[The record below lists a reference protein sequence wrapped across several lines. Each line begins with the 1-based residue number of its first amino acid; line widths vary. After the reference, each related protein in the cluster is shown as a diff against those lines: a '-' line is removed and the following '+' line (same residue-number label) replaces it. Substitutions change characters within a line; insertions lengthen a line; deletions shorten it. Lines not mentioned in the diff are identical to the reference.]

1 MTDSVA
7 EKVVGML
14 ASVKHIPP
22 ERITLD
28 SSLQDLGFDSLDVI
42 TMLFELEK
50 EFEISIPDDEA
61 RSVTSVRGIVERIRK
76 LLAAAS
82 TDSAAPAN

>member
-14 ASVKHIPP
+14 ASVKHIPR

-50 EFEISIPDDEA
+50 EFEIAIPDDEA

-82 TDSAAPAN
+82 TDSAPPAN

>member
-1 MTDSVA
+1 MTDSVV
-7 EKVVGML
+7 EKVVAAL
-14 ASVKHIPP
+14 ASLKHLPH

-28 SSLQDLGFDSLDVI
+28 SSLADLGFDSLDVV

-50 EFEISIPDDEA
+50 EFEISIPDAEA
-61 RSVTSVRGIVERIRK
+61 RSVSTVRDIAEGVRK

-82 TDSAAPAN
+82 TGSAAPAN

>member
-7 EKVVGML
+7 EKVVAAL
-14 ASVKHIPP
+14 ASVKHVPR

-28 SSLQDLGFDSLDVI
+28 SSLLDLGFDSLDVI

-61 RSVTSVRGIVERIRK
+61 RSVSSVRDIVEGVRK
-76 LLAAAS
+76 LLATAS
-82 TDSAAPAN
+82 TGSAGPAN